1 MYLSIKK
8 KDSVT
13 SILLFIFNVFLV
25 NQGIT
30 SVPLKKIF
38 RMLEP
43 FSKNETA
50 IRMGLSRGVQ
60 NGLLVNEKQRNEV
73 YYRITDEAVRGVK
86 HWQETLTKFMAGIPT
101 QLSGWDGEWSILF
114 LESIGEKRG
123 IEVFT
128 ESLRQIG
135 YGSLSNTFWISPYDL
150 PGKVEELA
158 HEHKVENFYQ
168 FRGKLTG
175 DSKPVEIAENAW
187 LIISLAERYSMFK
200 KSMNEAVNRLDMDSY
215 NGGGGLPFL
224 HFHGLELFNIIQD
237 DPQLPLTLL
246 PPDWPGLQ
254 AAKAFLDIREQLLPK
269 ANDYINRI
277 LSE

>member
-13 SILLFIFNVFLV
+13 SILLFIFNIFLV

-30 SVPLKKIF
+30 SAPLKKIF

-43 FSKNETA
+43 FQKNETA

-60 NGLLVNEKQRNEV
+60 NGLLVNEKQSNEV

-86 HWQETLTKFMAGIPT
+86 HWQETLAKFRAGIPI
-101 QLSGWDGEWSILF
+101 QLSEWDGEWNILF
-114 LESIGEKRG
+114 FESAGEKRG
-123 IEVFT
+123 MEGFA

-150 PGKVEELA
+150 TGRVEELA
-158 HEHKVENFYQ
+158 QEHKVEYFFQ
-168 FRGKLTG
+168 FRGELAG
-175 DSKPVEIAENAW
+175 DRKPVEIANHTW
-187 LIISLAERYSMFK
+187 PIISLAERYSMFK

-224 HFHGLELFNIIQD
+224 HFQGLELFKLIQD
-237 DPQLPLTLL
+237 DPQLPLSIL

-254 AAKAFLDIREQLLPK
+254 AAKAFLDIREQILPK
-269 ANDYINRI
+269 AYEYINRI

>member
-13 SILLFIFNVFLV
+13 SILLFIFNIFLV

-43 FSKNETA
+43 FQKNETA

-60 NGLLVNEKQRNEV
+60 NGLLVNEKQINEV

-86 HWQETLTKFMAGIPT
+86 HWQETLAIFRARIPI
-101 QLSGWDGEWSILF
+101 QLSGWDGKFSILF
-114 LESIGEKRG
+114 IESAGEKRG
-123 IEVFT
+123 IEAFT
-128 ESLRQIG
+128 ESLRKIG

-158 HEHKVENFYQ
+158 HKHKAENFYQ
-168 FRGKLTG
+168 FRGGL
-175 DSKPVEIAENAW
+175 SVNRKPFEIAKNAW
-187 LIISLAERYSMFK
+187 PIISLAERYSLFE
-200 KSMNEAVNRLDMDSY
+200 KSMKEAASGLDADSY
-215 NGGGGLPFL
+215 DGGGGLPFL
-224 HFHGLELFNIIQD
+224 HLHGLELFNIIQD
-237 DPQLPLTLL
+237 DPQLPLNLL

-254 AAKAFLDIREQLLPK
+254 AAKAFLDIREQILPK
-269 ANDYINRI
+269 ANEYISRI